1 MTSGSHRLR
10 VVVSPDKFKGSLSA
24 VEAAQAITD
33 GLLRGCPGVEV
44 VARPVADG
52 GEGTVAAVVS
62 AGYEPRTV
70 TVSGPTG
77 EPVTATF
84 ALNGESAVLELA
96 EASGLRHLPGGGA
109 APLTASTFGT
119 GEVIGAALDAGA
131 RKLVLGLGGSAT
143 TDGGAGMASAL
154 GARFLDATGAELP
167 AGGGALVDLDRID
180 LDAWDPRLA
189 ETTVVLASDVDNPLV
204 GPNGA
209 AAVYGPQKGA
219 SPDDVLTLDAALR
232 RYADVVERDFGVA
245 IADVP
250 GAGAAGGAGGGALA
264 FLGAR
269 VESGIGLV
277 LRVIGFADA
286 ILDAD
291 LVITGEGSLDAQSL
305 SGKAPVGVALA
316 ARSAGVPVVA
326 LVGRLLVTPAQLEAV
341 GIRSAHALVE
351 LEADVTRA
359 QANAADLL
367 ARLAEDVGRSLYA
380 LSGERTP

>member
-1 MTSGSHRLR
+1 VTSGFHRPR
-10 VVVSPDKFKGSLSA
+10 VVVSPDKFKGSLTA
-24 VEAAQAITD
+24 VEAAQAITE
-33 GLLRGCPGVEV
+33 GLLRGCPGADV

-52 GEGTVAAVVS
+52 GEGTVEAVLS

-84 ALNGESAVLELA
+84 ALAGTSAVLELA
-96 EASGLRHLPGGGA
+96 EASGLRHLPGGRP

-119 GEVIGAALDAGA
+119 GEVIRAALDAGA
-131 RKLVLGLGGSAT
+131 RNLVLGLGGSAT

-167 AGGGALVDLDRID
+167 AGGGALIDLDRID
-180 LDAWDPRLA
+180 LESWDPRLA
-189 ETTVVLASDVDNPLV
+189 DTTTVLASDVDNPLV

-219 SPDDVLTLDAALR
+219 SPDDVRLLDAALR
-232 RYADVVERDFGVA
+232 HYADVVEHDLGVA
-245 IADVP
+245 VADVP
-250 GAGAAGGAGGGALA
+250 GSGAAGGAGGGALA

-316 ARSAGVPVVA
+316 ARSGGVPVVA
-326 LVGRLLVTPAQLEAV
+326 LVGRLEVTAAELESV
-341 GIRSAHALVE
+341 GIRSAHALLE
-351 LEADVTRA
+351 LEPDVTRA